1 MSLKQLAQAVH
12 GQQHGEDVTFQG
24 VSTDTRS
31 LGNGELFVAL
41 VGEHFDGHQFL
52 NEASGKGA
60 AAALI
65 SHFVATD
72 LPVVIVED
80 TTAGL
85 GRLGAYWRR
94 QFDVPLIAVTGSN
107 GKTSVKEMIGAI
119 LRQHQACL
127 VSAGNLNN
135 AIGVPLSLCRLRSN
149 HRYAVIEMGM
159 NHAGEIEYLS
169 SLAMPDVAVITN
181 AAAAHLEGLGDV
193 RAVARAKGEIFSGLS
208 PQGTAVINAD
218 DPHAPLWRELV
229 AGRNKLE
236 FGLSGDAD
244 VTAEFEL
251 LPTGSHMEIWNGR
264 ERFAVDLPLP
274 GRHNVMNALAA
285 TAAVTALGVGAEAIQ
300 AGLTDL
306 QPVAGRLMARTANNG
321 AIVYDDSYNANP
333 ASVLAGLD
341 VLAATPGERILVLGD
356 MAELGPEERELH
368 AQIGMQAKQAGIE
381 KLFGLGPLSA
391 AAVESFGEGGRH
403 FEDITALQETLVRQL
418 SPTTRILV
426 KGSRRMGMERVV
438 AALLPMAA
446 MQNGGVH

>member
-149 HRYAVIEMGM
+149 HRYPPTIRRRRPSR
-159 NHAGEIEYLS
+159 LS
-169 SLAMPDVAVITN
+169 
-181 AAAAHLEGLGDV
+181 
-193 RAVARAKGEIFSGLS
+193 
-208 PQGTAVINAD
+208 
-218 DPHAPLWRELV
+218 W
-229 AGRNKLE
+229 
-236 FGLSGDAD
+236 
-244 VTAEFEL
+244 
-251 LPTGSHMEIWNGR
+251 
-264 ERFAVDLPLP
+264 
-274 GRHNVMNALAA
+274 
-285 TAAVTALGVGAEAIQ
+285 
-300 AGLTDL
+300 
-306 QPVAGRLMARTANNG
+306 
-321 AIVYDDSYNANP
+321 
-333 ASVLAGLD
+333 
-341 VLAATPGERILVLGD
+341 
-356 MAELGPEERELH
+356 
-368 AQIGMQAKQAGIE
+368 
-381 KLFGLGPLSA
+381 
-391 AAVESFGEGGRH
+391 
-403 FEDITALQETLVRQL
+403 
-418 SPTTRILV
+418 
-426 KGSRRMGMERVV
+426 
-438 AALLPMAA
+438 
-446 MQNGGVH
+446 